1 MVHPTNHQKTS
12 HDREAEEAK
21 VFFFP
26 NVKDTGLDL
35 NDIPIVIVH
44 NGLHHFVGATFPQPS
59 FKYGILDICSHL
71 QQARFIADSLKVNDE
86 AVKGVV
92 STTAKTT
99 ATLAY
104 NLERLFKPPIGEELA
119 AAGARE

>member
-1 MVHPTNHQKTS
+1 MCCVHPTNHQTTS

-21 VFFFP
+21 VIFP

-59 FKYGILDICSHL
+59 FRMKYWISVHISNKQGHS
-71 QQARFIADSLKVNDE
+71 RFS
-86 AVKGVV
+86 
-92 STTAKTT
+92 
-99 ATLAY
+99 
-104 NLERLFKPPIGEELA
+104 
-119 AAGARE
+119 

>member
-21 VFFFP
+21 VIFP

-59 FKYGILDICSHL
+59 FKDGILDICSHL
-71 QQARFIADSLKVNDE
+71 QQARFIADCLKVNDE
-86 AVKGVV
+86 AVKVVV

-104 NLERLFKPPIGEELA
+104 NLERLFKPPTGEE
-119 AAGARE
+119 

>member
-21 VFFFP
+21 VIFP
-26 NVKDTGLDL
+26 NVKDTGLNL

-59 FKYGILDICSHL
+59 FKDRILDICSHL
-71 QQARFIADSLKVNDE
+71 QKARFIADSLKVNDE
-86 AVKGVV
+86 VVKGVV
-92 STTAKTT
+92 SVM
-99 ATLAY
+99 
-104 NLERLFKPPIGEELA
+104 EQ
-119 AAGARE
+119 